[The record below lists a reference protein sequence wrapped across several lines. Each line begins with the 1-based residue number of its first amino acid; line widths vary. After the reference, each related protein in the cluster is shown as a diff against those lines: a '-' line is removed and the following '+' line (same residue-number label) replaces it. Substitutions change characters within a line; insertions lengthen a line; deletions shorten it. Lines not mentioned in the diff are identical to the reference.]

1 MNEDDLNDFTVFQTF
16 FIGLFNKDQ
25 PEETKLDINE
35 EIPNQIFS
43 MTFSAVSTD
52 FYEDLSTLAQNELD
66 EIYPRKVLVPTNPSK
81 QKLFSNTNVV
91 LKTVKKLVIDQIV
104 NISELQNKEARMVK
118 FAQETEK
125 LMIKSFSF
133 KYLLNP
139 NLLRLN

>member
-43 MTFSAVSTD
+43 MTFSAVSTY

-104 NISELQNKEARMVK
+104 NISEL
-118 FAQETEK
+118 
-125 LMIKSFSF
+125 
-133 KYLLNP
+133 
-139 NLLRLN
+139 